1 MKKEND
7 IKVKLFRVEGDAAP
21 FIKVDYVDKN
31 AEEHTGLL
39 LLDSCSMGNILS
51 PEMVDQIGMLCKVED
66 EGTKLFSIAHE
77 TIEAENVR
85 FYFSFGG
92 SVWQDIFC
100 ITPRPIPV
108 KVQGMDVI
116 GILGIRFLKQFRLV
130 IDYSDFTLHK
140 SEVAPENLA
149 STDCVFFFPMEIGL
163 THYGLPVVCTR
174 QNGKEIVTLVDT
186 GATKNMIARKTLDD
200 NAFEYKSLEDRDVMR
215 GLTGNVDVEMAR
227 VMFHLVSLYGEE
239 ERETSHRDRFA
250 VLSDYIY
257 EPKKEYFENADDQVP
272 PAEMLLG
279 APFMAA
285 RGWVLDFGAGI
296 IYKRR
301 TKEALKETV

>member
-1 MKKEND
+1 
-7 IKVKLFRVEGDAAP
+7 
-21 FIKVDYVDKN
+21 
-31 AEEHTGLL
+31 
-39 LLDSCSMGNILS
+39 
-51 PEMVDQIGMLCKVED
+51 
-66 EGTKLFSIAHE
+66 
-77 TIEAENVR
+77 
-85 FYFSFGG
+85 
-92 SVWQDIFC
+92 
-100 ITPRPIPV
+100 
-108 KVQGMDVI
+108 
-116 GILGIRFLKQFRLV
+116 
-130 IDYSDFTLHK
+130 
-140 SEVAPENLA
+140 
-149 STDCVFFFPMEIGL
+149 MEIGL

>member
-7 IKVKLFRVEGDAAP
+7 IRVSLYRVKGDAAP

-31 AEEHTGLL
+31 AEEHTGLM
-39 LLDSCSMGNILS
+39 LLDTCSMGNILC
-51 PEMVDQIGMLCKVED
+51 PEMVDRIAMLCKVED
-66 EGTKLFSIAHE
+66 EGTKLYSIAHE

-85 FYFSFGG
+85 FHFSFGG

-116 GILGIRFLKQFRLV
+116 GILGIRFLKQFRFV
-130 IDYSDFTLHK
+130 IDYSDFTFHK
-140 SEVAPENLA
+140 SEVSPENLA
-149 STDCVFFFPMEIGL
+149 STDCDFFFPMEIGL
-163 THYGLPVVCTR
+163 KHYGLPVVCTW

-186 GATKNMIARKTLDD
+186 GATNNMIARKTLDD
-200 NAFEYKSLEDRDVMR
+200 NAFEYKLLENKDVMQ
-215 GLTGNVDVEMAR
+215 GVTGSVEVDMAR
-227 VMFHLVSLYGEE
+227 VMFHLVSLHGDE
-239 ERETSHRDRFA
+239 ERETSHRARFA

-257 EPKKEYFENADDQVP
+257 TPKEEYFENADNQVP
-272 PAEMLLG
+272 PAEILLG

-296 IYKRR
+296 VYKR
-301 TKEALKETV
+301 KYVQICND

>member
-1 MKKEND
+1 MKDKFYIKEK
-7 IKVKLFRVEGDAAP
+7 IFRVEGDLAP
-21 FIKVDYVDKN
+21 FIEVDYVDKN

-39 LLDSCSMGNILS
+39 LLDSCSMGNILC
-51 PEMVDQIGMLCKVED
+51 PEMVDRIGMLCKVED
-66 EGTKLFSIAHE
+66 EGTKLYSIAHE

-116 GILGIRFLKQFRLV
+116 GILGIRFLKQFRFV
-130 IDYSDFTLHK
+130 IDYSDFTFHK
-140 SEVAPENLA
+140 SEVTPENLA
-149 STDCVFFFPMEIGL
+149 STDCDFFFPMEIGL

-186 GATKNMIARKTLDD
+186 GATNNMIARKTLDD
-200 NAFEYKSLEDRDVMR
+200 NAFEYKLLEEKDVMQ
-215 GLTGNVDVEMAR
+215 GVTGNVDVDMAR
-227 VMFHLVSLYGEE
+227 GMFHLVSLHGDE
-239 ERETSHRDRFA
+239 ERETSHRARFA

-257 EPKKEYFENADDQVP
+257 TPKEEYFENADNQVP
-272 PAEMLLG
+272 PAEILLG

-296 IYKRR
+296 VYKR
-301 TKEALKETV
+301 KYVQICND